1 MKRPTWLNMR
11 WMRVI
16 PVPSAMPGLLPMTME
31 VTYDRYGNN
40 TGRMEYDA
48 DGNVAYSMTTE
59 YEYNENGEVESDV
72 HCDFEGNVLE

>member
-1 MKRPTWLNMR
+1 
-11 WMRVI
+11 
-16 PVPSAMPGLLPMTME
+16 MTME